1 MRILKNYNTKIP
13 VGGAFTK
20 KVANLIKDEFG
31 LDGIQTIAIYQDDE
45 YGYPFVLE
53 VEGIEIQEEVI
64 IKRFKEFAEAYNKS
78 QASAK
83 ALESRPAAN

>member
-31 LDGIQTIAIYQDDE
+31 LDGI
-45 YGYPFVLE
+45 
-53 VEGIEIQEEVI
+53 
-64 IKRFKEFAEAYNKS
+64 
-78 QASAK
+78 
-83 ALESRPAAN
+83 